1 DRPSLLGG
9 DLRVAAASRPD
20 RLAGPRRLRAQCDRR
35 RLDPRHRARTRAAP
49 ALHAVRG
56 ARTPARRPERPRRP
70 ADRRRRDVG
79 TGVDH
84 AHDRVRRLLLPLA
97 RPGAGVAPPPRRR
110 RSPGA
115 SDLGAANEPPRISFP
130 RRRDPQLG
138 PADRA
143 APGDRPLLGAAPAPA
158 RGRRPHGKGRVRSTP
173 FRRAALLGLAAAAGI
188 ASGFAF
194 HRLHAS
200 SGRPAAA
207 ALPAF
212 HGQASWA
219 AGRRA
224 APAIALRDQAG
235 REVRLSALRGRP
247 VLLTFM
253 DSQCKAE
260 CPIQGRQLG
269 AVLRGLPPAD
279 RPTLVVVGVNPTG
292 DTPPSIRHAMRKWTL
307 AGPWRWH
314 WLRGTRAQ
322 LERVWHAYGVT
333 V

>member
-1 DRPSLLGG
+1 
-9 DLRVAAASRPD
+9 
-20 RLAGPRRLRAQCDRR
+20 
-35 RLDPRHRARTRAAP
+35 
-49 ALHAVRG
+49 
-56 ARTPARRPERPRRP
+56 
-70 ADRRRRDVG
+70 
-79 TGVDH
+79 
-84 AHDRVRRLLLPLA
+84 
-97 RPGAGVAPPPRRR
+97 
-110 RSPGA
+110 
-115 SDLGAANEPPRISFP
+115 
-130 RRRDPQLG
+130 
-138 PADRA
+138 
-143 APGDRPLLGAAPAPA
+143 
-158 RGRRPHGKGRVRSTP
+158 VRSTP
-173 FRRAALLGLAAAAGI
+173 FRWAALVGLAAAAGI

-333 V
+333 VEPSSGDIVHSLVLYLIDGNGWERTAYLYPFLPAFVQRDLARLGTQAA